1 MLRARKILDGRTGH
15 VTYTPAIRLTHED
28 HATLV
33 RLERFQ
39 REHSGVEV
47 HSGLGYWQ
55 AIIPEDT
62 GSTIVTRYTLTVLLD
77 RLDEVLAVPIAQ

>member
-1 MLRARKILDGRTGH
+1 LKRKGGAM
-15 VTYTPAIRLTHED
+15 TYTPAIRLTHED

-39 REHSGVEV
+39 REHPGIEV

-77 RLDEVLAVPIAQ
+77 RLDEVLAPGDGS

>member
-1 MLRARKILDGRTGH
+1 M
-15 VTYTPAIRLTHED
+15 TYTPAIRLTHED

-39 REHSGVEV
+39 REHPGIEV

-77 RLDEVLAVPIAQ
+77 RLDAVLSGFSTPRS